1 MSLAVQQKLHNMV
14 QFSLSLSLPADFLSA
29 AHVCLCEITL
39 ASQLA
44 NACSLCPMI
53 SRSAVSY
60 GS

>member
-1 MSLAVQQKLHNMV
+1 
-14 QFSLSLSLPADFLSA
+14 LSA